1 MSKIYFG
8 PAGSGGSELKNFE
21 AIKKAGCDSV
31 EIEFVYSIW
40 MSREQAEKIRE
51 LNKKLN
57 LKLSIHAPYYI
68 NLNSEDKTKIGA
80 SRTRILKCLE
90 IADILAN
97 KEKQERIPVVFHAG
111 FYLKK
116 TKEECYKQIKEQI
129 SKIIQEAEQKG
140 YKNAVVSP
148 ETTGKPSKFGD
159 LDELLKLIKET
170 KCSICIDFAHLKAR
184 YNGKINYDEIMNK
197 IKNIN
202 LKDKEVLHAHFSGI
216 NYGEKG
222 EKNHILTG
230 EKAIKEF
237 LHYLKKYNI
246 SINIINES
254 PDPLRDASKMKKIFG
269 EMK

>member
-1 MSKIYFG
+1 
-8 PAGSGGSELKNFE
+8 
-21 AIKKAGCDSV
+21 
-31 EIEFVYSIW
+31 
-40 MSREQAEKIRE
+40 
-51 LNKKLN
+51 
-57 LKLSIHAPYYI
+57 
-68 NLNSEDKTKIGA
+68 
-80 SRTRILKCLE
+80 
-90 IADILAN
+90 
-97 KEKQERIPVVFHAG
+97 
-111 FYLKK
+111 
-116 TKEECYKQIKEQI
+116 
-129 SKIIQEAEQKG
+129 
-140 YKNAVVSP
+140 
-148 ETTGKPSKFGD
+148 
-159 LDELLKLIKET
+159 
-170 KCSICIDFAHLKAR
+170 
-184 YNGKINYDEIMNK
+184 MNK